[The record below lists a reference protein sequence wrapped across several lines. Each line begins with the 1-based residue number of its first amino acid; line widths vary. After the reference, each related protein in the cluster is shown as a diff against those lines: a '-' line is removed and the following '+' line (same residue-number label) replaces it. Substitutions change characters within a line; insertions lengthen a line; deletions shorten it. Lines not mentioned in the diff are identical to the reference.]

1 MRFLIVLLFS
11 IAAFAQDR
19 IVLQTNVLL
28 DGKGGVLKNQQIV
41 IENGRI
47 VSVSPGKAKADYDLR
62 GLTVMPGWID
72 THVHLE
78 WHMDANNKSVASGK
92 PEDSAL
98 YTAAD
103 AWMELQDGFTT
114 VQSVGSA
121 PDGPVRDRIREGV
134 LPGPRV
140 LTSLNQIRGV
150 SGEGD
155 KQHV

>member
-1 MRFLIVLLFS
+1 MRFLLVFLFS
-11 IAAFAQDR
+11 VAALAQDR
-19 IVLQTNVLL
+19 VVLQTNVIL

-41 IENGRI
+41 IEGGRI
-47 VSVSPGKAKADYDLR
+47 VSVGPGKAKVDYDLT

-78 WHMDANNKSVASGK
+78 WHMDSNNKSVASGK

-98 YTAAD
+98 YDAAD

-121 PDGPVRDRIREGV
+121 PDGPVRDRINQVCCLG
-134 LPGPRV
+134 RV
-140 LTSLNQIRGV
+140 C
-150 SGEGD
+150 
-155 KQHV
+155 